1 MQVPSATIS
10 VRLPDATRSTLDK
23 AAKVTRRSRSFL
35 MKEALERHLAEIVRE
50 HKGAQGAS
58 RLDRILALGG
68 AGVRHAG
75 AQSAA
80 EIDKRIRAF
89 RDDA

>member
-1 MQVPSATIS
+1 M
-10 VRLPDATRSTLDK
+10 
-23 AAKVTRRSRSFL
+23 TRRSRSFL
-35 MKEALERHLAEIVRE
+35 MKEALERHLSEIVQE
-50 HKGAQGAS
+50 HEGAES
-58 RLDRILALGG
+58 KNRLDRILALGG

-75 AQSAA
+75 EQSAA